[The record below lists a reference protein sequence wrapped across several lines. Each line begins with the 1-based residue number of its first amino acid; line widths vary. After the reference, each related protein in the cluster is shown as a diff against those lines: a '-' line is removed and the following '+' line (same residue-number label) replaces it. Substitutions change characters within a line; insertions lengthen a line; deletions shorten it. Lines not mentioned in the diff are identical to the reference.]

1 MVTGQ
6 RQKLDITLTN
16 GKETKIDAIV
26 FGTLALFKDISVNG
40 NATGRHY
47 TVYHIP
53 SAQLIVWHKSR
64 HNALCVIEKL
74 FNAGI
79 DLVNINADAV
89 FSALK

>member
-1 MVTGQ
+1 MIIGR
-6 RQKLDITLTN
+6 RQKLNTTLTN
-16 GKETKIDAIV
+16 GREAEIDAIV
-26 FGTLALFKDISVNG
+26 FGNLALFRDVSVNG

-64 HNALCVIEKL
+64 HNALGVIEKL

-89 FSALK
+89 FSALR